1 MPDGSRIEPNRGNH
15 VQQSERRAKRRPG
28 LMIAAGA
35 ITLAMLAAAC
45 GGDDDD
51 DSTNTTTAGATT
63 TAGGAT
69 TTGGA
74 ATTEGGAT
82 TSAAPAEDT
91 PVPGGTLRVGVE
103 ADTNGW
109 MPAIMQCD
117 SACQIRAKTFF
128 ETITSVDPEG
138 VVHPYL
144 AESIE
149 PNDDY
154 TVWTIKVRPG
164 VTFHDGEKLD
174 AAAVV
179 KSLQRNAVTGFVGSA
194 VANIVG
200 GGPGNPAEGV
210 GIKAIDDMTVEVTMK
225 TPWVDFPYYMASQIG
240 MIGSPAWYDKVFAN
254 PAAPDAVAGASPVG
268 TGPFVF
274 ESWKPGDTLVVKK
287 NPNYWRQDADGNAL
301 PYLDG
306 IEFRVIADELT
317 RANALESGELDLMP
331 TDNGENIK
339 KFRDNGDFTYLEQS
353 ERGETGHILLH
364 SGQEGSPLQDQRVR
378 CGLAA
383 AVQQDVIAEVIGQGS
398 FPIANGPFSPG
409 QQGYLEDSG
418 YQKPDPAKA
427 KELIAAYTA
436 ENGKPTVKYSTTTDA
451 TNLRTAQLIQQWWQ
465 DAGVTV
471 EVNQIE
477 QQKIILDAL
486 LGDPNF
492 NAFGWRNHGGARVDN
507 QYVWWHSSLA
517 YPSGQPALNFG
528 RMKDPAIDAALEA
541 ARGESDLAAQT
552 EQAEII
558 NQQFAKEC
566 WLIPLYWQVWGTV
579 ANPTVQGVRNSTFP
593 DGKTLLGAGNGF
605 PGQEWFYQTWIK
617 Q

>member
-1 MPDGSRIEPNRGNH
+1 
-15 VQQSERRAKRRPG
+15 
-28 LMIAAGA
+28 
-35 ITLAMLAAAC
+35 
-45 GGDDDD
+45 
-51 DSTNTTTAGATT
+51 
-63 TAGGAT
+63 
-69 TTGGA
+69 
-74 ATTEGGAT
+74 
-82 TSAAPAEDT
+82 
-91 PVPGGTLRVGVE
+91 
-103 ADTNGW
+103 
-109 MPAIMQCD
+109 
-117 SACQIRAKTFF
+117 
-128 ETITSVDPEG
+128 
-138 VVHPYL
+138 
-144 AESIE
+144 
-149 PNDDY
+149 
-154 TVWTIKVRPG
+154 
-164 VTFHDGEKLD
+164 
-174 AAAVV
+174 
-179 KSLQRNAVTGFVGSA
+179 
-194 VANIVG
+194 
-200 GGPGNPAEGV
+200 
-210 GIKAIDDMTVEVTMK
+210 
-225 TPWVDFPYYMASQIG
+225 MASQIG

-517 YPSGQPALNFG
+517 YPVRSAGPQLRPHEGPGHRRRPRRGPRRGRPGGPDRAGRDHQPAVRQGVLA
-528 RMKDPAIDAALEA
+528 DPAVLAGVGHRVQPERPGRAELHLPRRQDAARTGQRLPRA
-541 ARGESDLAAQT
+541 GVVLPDLDQAVAR
-552 EQAEII
+552 
-558 NQQFAKEC
+558 
-566 WLIPLYWQVWGTV
+566 
-579 ANPTVQGVRNSTFP
+579 VRT
-593 DGKTLLGAGNGF
+593 
-605 PGQEWFYQTWIK
+605 
-617 Q
+617 

>member
-1 MPDGSRIEPNRGNH
+1 
-15 VQQSERRAKRRPG
+15 
-28 LMIAAGA
+28 MIAAGA
-35 ITLAMLAAAC
+35 VAFALIAAAC
-45 GGDDDD
+45 GGDDDGG
-51 DSTNTTTAGATT
+51 DSTDTTTGGATT

-74 ATTEGGAT
+74 DTTAGAT
-82 TSAAPAEDT
+82 TTVADEAPT
-91 PVPGGTLRVGVE
+91 PGGTLRVGVE

-109 MPAIMQCD
+109 VPAIMQCD
-117 SACQIRAKTFF
+117 SACQIRAKTVF
-128 ETITSVDPEG
+128 ETITSGDPDG
-138 VVHPYL
+138 VIHPYL

-164 VTFHDGEKLD
+164 ITFHDGEALD

-194 VANIVG
+194 VANIKG
-200 GGPGNPAEGV
+200 AGPGNPAEGV
-210 GIKAIDDMTVEVTMK
+210 AISAVDDMTVQVEMIK
-225 TPWVDFPYYMASQIG
+225 PWVDFPIYMASQIG

-254 PAAPDAVAGASPVG
+254 PASPDAVAGASPVG
-268 TGPFVF
+268 TGPFKF
-274 ESWKPGDTLVVKK
+274 ESWQPGDTFKVVK
-287 NPNYWRQDADGNAL
+287 NPDYWRQDADGNAL
-301 PYLDG
+301 PYLDA
-306 IEFRVIADELT
+306 IEFRVIPDELT

-331 TDNGENIK
+331 TDNGENIA
-339 KFRDNGDFTYLEQS
+339 KFRDNPDFTYLVQDQ
-353 ERGETGHILLH
+353 RVETGYIMFHV
-364 SGQEGSPLQDQRVR
+364 GQEGSPLADQRVR

-383 AVQQDVIAEVIGQGS
+383 AVNAEIIANEIHQGS
-398 FPIANGPFSPG
+398 FPVANGPFSPG

-418 YQKPDPAKA
+418 NQGYDPDTAKR
-427 KELIAAYTA
+427 LIGEYVA
-436 ENGKPTVKYSTTTDA
+436 ENGPLTVKYSTTTDS

-465 DAGVTV
+465 DAGATV

-492 NAFGWRNHGGARVDN
+492 NAFGWRNHAGARVDS

-517 YPSGQPALNFG
+517 FPSGAPALNFG
-528 RMKDPAIDAALEA
+528 RLRDPVIDQALDT
-541 ARGESDLAAQT
+541 ARGEDDLAAQT

-566 WLIPLYWQVWGTV
+566 WLIPIYWQLWGTIS
-579 ANPTVQGVRNSTFP
+579 NPNVMGVRDSTFP
-593 DGKTLLGAGNGF
+593 DGKTLLGPGNGF